1 MRRLFP
7 PFISGTAAG
16 GLLLLRL
23 IAGSAFVLHGWQ
35 KYQSPGGAFAWMPR
49 EAGVPGFMQAL
60 AVAAELGG
68 GLAWILGLLTP
79 VASLAI
85 LCTMVTAITTVHLRA
100 NDPFVAAGPGKPSY
114 EPALVY
120 AGIAITL
127 FVVGPGTVSVDAI
140 LFGRGQPRG
149 PDEPLAPPAG

>member
-35 KYQSPGGAFAWMPR
+35 KFQSPGGPFGWMPR

-68 GLAWILGLLTP
+68 GAAWILGFLTP
-79 VASLAI
+79 VACLGI
-85 LCTMVTAITTVHLRA
+85 LCTMVTAITTVHLPH
-100 NDPFVAAGPGKPSY
+100 NDPFVAAGPGHASY

-120 AGIAITL
+120 AGIAIAL
-127 FVVGPGTVSVDAI
+127 FCVGPGSISVDAV
-140 LFGRGQPRG
+140 LFGRAPQ
-149 PDEPLAPPAG
+149 EPSDVPVARPAD